1 MFGNLGGNFELRVC
15 AVNRAGRG
23 ACAEK
28 SIILPGG
35 YLHFCIL
42 HVCLGSLSFETEN
55 LVEVTDL
62 HFEKIYATHWE
73 EHIYVSDHSDAPKVS
88 KI

>member
-1 MFGNLGGNFELRVC
+1 MLSTGLAVELVL
-15 AVNRAGRG
+15 
-23 ACAEK
+23 K
-28 SIILPGG
+28 SQLFCLVGT
-35 YLHFCIL
+35 YYHFCIL
-42 HVCLGSLSFETEN
+42 QVFLGSRSFETEN